1 MLTYKK
7 IVRKPKHFQSFTGIT
22 PQQFDFL
29 SQKIQSEYQAT
40 EKKRLSRRKRERKV
54 GAGLTIVPQDTAT
67 SNIMSWSAVE
77 SNLSDIVS
85 QLNEYEF
92 DKIIYLGESGMIPDR
107 LLADRLE

>member
-40 EKKRLSRRKRERKV
+40 EKKDSPGEREKGRLVHGIS
-54 GAGLTIVPQDTAT
+54 
-67 SNIMSWSAVE
+67 SS
-77 SNLSDIVS
+77 S
-85 QLNEYEF
+85 Q
-92 DKIIYLGESGMIPDR
+92 
-107 LLADRLE
+107 